1 MDITTAYYQNQN
13 DETLLKLE
21 LENKALAEENLEIS
35 LEKFKLG
42 ASTILELNDAQT
54 RFNNALSRLEN
65 AQYNVKIS
73 ALELLRLSGQL
84 AQ

>member
-1 MDITTAYYQNQN
+1 
-13 DETLLKLE
+13 
-21 LENKALAEENLEIS
+21 
-35 LEKFKLG
+35 
-42 ASTILELNDAQT
+42 LNDAQT
-54 RFNNALSRLEN
+54 RFNNALSRLVN